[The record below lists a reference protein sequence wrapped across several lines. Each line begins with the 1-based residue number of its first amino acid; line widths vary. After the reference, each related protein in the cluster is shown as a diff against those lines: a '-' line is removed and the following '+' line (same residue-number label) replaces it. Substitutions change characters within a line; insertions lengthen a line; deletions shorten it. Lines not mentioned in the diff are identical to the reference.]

1 VSLDGCIRPAS
12 AGGSAS
18 SGYDRGVSEPRPNN
32 AERSHPLEPL
42 VLDQADPCERG
53 RAHGEHWRAA
63 IQELSELRLGLTL
76 RRSGFLDEDEVLAA
90 AGLHL
95 PVLRERLPRLAQE
108 LEGIAEG
115 AGLAPE
121 RLVVLNQYT
130 DLRDIPRSVLG
141 RPEPAAP
148 RDRPE
153 AGDPDGCTAV
163 YFMGERGPLLGE
175 TWDLHADAE
184 PYVRMLRIA
193 PAGSE
198 HETLCLTLAG
208 CLGAVGISGCGVAV
222 TINNLSSTDA
232 RVGVIWPALVRAMLE
247 KPCARAAYELL
258 MRTPLS
264 SGHHYVIADGHD
276 YYGVECSGELK
287 VLTQL
292 GPRAAHLHTN
302 HCFDPVLRRREAVPA
317 GSTSF
322 HRLNLATTLY
332 AQARPRD
339 EEGMWTLLHT
349 RDGSVGSLC
358 IDPRPDAEPTA
369 TATVAVIVM
378 RLADGWVRVV
388 RGGAHRGEPLELAV
402 GRWRGQPATAYAAGR

>member
-1 VSLDGCIRPAS
+1 M
-12 AGGSAS
+12 
-18 SGYDRGVSEPRPNN
+18 SEPRAKN
-32 AERSHPLEPL
+32 AERPHPLEPL
-42 VLDQADPCERG
+42 LLDQADPRARG

-63 IQELSELRLGLTL
+63 IHELGEIRLALTV
-76 RRSGFLDEDEVLAA
+76 RRSGFLDQEEVLAA

-95 PVLRERLPRLAQE
+95 PVLRQHLPRLAEE

-115 AGLAPE
+115 AALPPE
-121 RLVVLNQYT
+121 RVVVLNHYT
-130 DLRDIPRSVLG
+130 DLRDVPRSVLG
-141 RPEPAAP
+141 RPEPADP
-148 RDRPE
+148 RPGRDAVE
-153 AGDPDGCTAV
+153 PDGCTAV
-163 YFMGERGPLLGE
+163 YFMGQRGPLMGE
-175 TWDLHADAE
+175 TWDLHANAE

-193 PAGSE
+193 PAGSDR
-198 HETLCLTLAG
+198 ETLCLTLAG
-208 CLGAVGISGCGVAV
+208 CLGVAGISERGVAV
-222 TINNLSSTDA
+222 TVNNLSSTDGK
-232 RVGVIWPALVRAMLE
+232 VGVVWPALVRAMLE
-247 KPCARAAYELL
+247 EPNARAAYERLL
-258 MRTPLS
+258 QTPLS

-322 HRLNLATTLY
+322 HRLNLATTIY

-349 RDGSVGSLC
+349 RDGSRGSLC
-358 IDPRPDAEPTA
+358 IDPPGAGEEPTA

-378 RLADGWVRVV
+378 RLHDGWVRVV
-388 RGGAHRGEPLELAV
+388 RGGAHRGEPIELAV
-402 GRWRGQPATAYAAGR
+402 GRWQGQPGSPRASSS